1 LKTRVFSQVT
11 LIDFGFARALKET
24 DITNPSKEILQENKR
39 ASFRNLDDTA
49 KTEST
54 DEDKNESSSWM
65 RGSVSH
71 GTHSRMSGT

>member
-1 LKTRVFSQVT
+1 

-24 DITNPSKEILQENKR
+24 EITSPSKEIFQENRR
-39 ASFRNLDDTA
+39 ASFRHLDDST

-54 DEDKNESSSWM
+54 NEDKNESTSWG

-71 GTHSRMSGT
+71 GTYSRMSGT